1 MKKIFRKMVTAGLA
15 AMLVLQTA
23 GTVLAAS
30 PGEALKATGTTVISA
45 AGKTAVLDKKVP
57 GGSPIVILH
66 TNDVH
71 CSVDQKL
78 DAQGNVTN
86 IGYAGLASY
95 KNRLEERF
103 GKDNVILADAGDA
116 VQGGNIGTLSQG
128 GWVINIMNQIG
139 YDVMVPGNHEFDYGF
154 ARFLDLKSMSAFP
167 WLCSNLTT
175 AADGK
180 LLFPA
185 YMIRQV
191 GSTRIGF
198 VGISTPESYT
208 KSTPAYFQDAA
219 GNILYSFQEDAS
231 GQKLYNAVQSAVD
244 QARAAGAD
252 YVVAIAH
259 LGEEGTTP
267 QWKGSAVIRNTSGI
281 DIMIDGHSHEE
292 ISEQIV
298 NKLGKTVIHA
308 ETGTGLKDIGRIV
321 ISPTDG
327 TVTQELVKGY
337 AIQDK
342 NMYSYIQGIETQY
355 KAAMAKS
362 VGESSVLLT
371 TKDPDTGKRRVRS
384 GETNLGDLCADAN
397 RTVLNTDIGFMNGG
411 GIRTDINAGKITM
424 ENLLTVYPWGN
435 DACIIAASGQTIMD
449 ALEFSARNYPAE
461 NGGFLQV
468 SGMTYTVNAAVKSP
482 VQVNDRNEF
491 VSVNGARRVQ
501 NIKVNGAAIDPGKN
515 YTIGGISY
523 TLTNGGDG
531 YTMFKGCPVIKDAV
545 MKDYEVMEKYIN
557 TSLGGK
563 VGAGYENPHGAGRI
577 AVIG

>member
-298 NKLGKTVIHA
+298 NKLGKPVVHA

-321 ISPTDG
+321 ISPADG

>member
-298 NKLGKTVIHA
+298 NKLGKPVVHA

-321 ISPTDG
+321 ISPADG

-411 GIRTDINAGKITM
+411 GIRADINAGKITM

-435 DACIIAASGQTIMD
+435 DACIISTSGQTIMD

-563 VGAGYENPHGAGRI
+563 VGAGYENPHGVGRI